1 LVYKLV
7 LENLKHRVI
16 RTILSTLA
24 IGLGVTMMLTL
35 VGVSRGM
42 LEDQKRRA
50 RGIGADIVILP
61 PGSSAIGMR
70 SAPFQEKILDVIA
83 KMPHVAMTMGTTLMP
98 TSGISSLT
106 GIDYDRFQKMSGGF
120 KYLEGGPFKNADD
133 MIIDDF
139 YAQQHKAHV
148 GSKEKIGGKEWNICG
163 IVESGKLARNVIQIK
178 VVQELSANTGRLSV
192 LYVKVDDQANLQA
205 TVDILKREMPEHPV
219 YTMEEFTS
227 QFSVNTLPELKAFI
241 GVIIGLSV
249 LFGFLVVFLSMYTAV
264 LERTREIGVLKALG
278 ASPGYILGILL
289 RETALLSV
297 FGSFAGIAMSFGTR
311 WLIATFIPA
320 AMTQDIVPEWWPIA
334 GAITLVSAILGVLYP
349 ALKAARQDAL
359 ESLSYD

>member
-1 LVYKLV
+1 MVYKLV
-7 LENLKHRVI
+7 LENLKHRII

-42 LEDQKRRA
+42 LDDQKRRA
-50 RGIGADIVILP
+50 KGVGADIVMLP
-61 PGSSAIGMR
+61 PGASVIQMR
-70 SAPFQEKILDVIA
+70 SAPMPEKFLDVIGA
-83 KMPHVAMTMGTTLMP
+83 MPHVALTTGTTIMP
-98 TSGISSLT
+98 IAGISTLT
-106 GIDYDRFQKMSGGF
+106 GIDYEKFDAMSGGF
-120 KYLEGGPFKNADD
+120 HYLKGGKFKNPDD
-133 MIIDDF
+133 IIIDEF
-139 YAQQHKAHV
+139 YARQHKLNAGSAEILANKTWHV
-148 GSKEKIGGKEWNICG
+148 CG
-163 IVESGKLARNVIQIK
+163 VVESGKLARNFVQIK
-178 VVQELSANTGRLSV
+178 VLQDLSGNTGKLSV
-192 LYVKVDDQANLQA
+192 IYVKVDNQANLPAVIQA
-205 TVDILKREMPEHPV
+205 LKAKFETYPV
-219 YTMEEFTS
+219 YSMEEFTS
-227 QFSVNTLPELKAFI
+227 QFSVNAVPELKAFI
-241 GVIIGLSV
+241 GVIIALSV

-297 FGSFAGIAMSFGTR
+297 LGSIAGIAMSFGTR

-334 GAITLVSAILGVLYP
+334 GAITLGGAMLGVLYP